1 MPGLPDLLR
10 TIATGQPDPYT
21 QVMQGLQAQQG
32 AAGAAPGAPPGGGAS
47 AAPPTA
53 GAPPAGQPGAAP
65 PPPQVQAYQSAPDMQ
80 QLYLKFAQQQQADEG
95 FNRGLGL
102 LAASAYPGR
111 NPNAIMSAMTGNTA
125 DPGALFGNIM
135 KIQGWQQQ
143 QKQYEAFV
151 NSAPDIAKQMDP
163 TGSITP
169 NEVLAMGPD
178 AARTAIS
185 MRIPPDALR
194 TRNAFKQQFI
204 TDNAE
209 KPDPANPGQKLGSA
223 GAAALFEQQNPM
235 SLTMAG
241 ATGAGGAAASLMQ
254 RNIEQADW
262 QSRHQGEPIP
272 AYFNSDEALAAH
284 KAQVASLGAS
294 QQAAGTT
301 LPGLEGNLADMR
313 SKAAEILKVDPD
325 KLDQLLKSA
334 PPVLQASRTQ
344 GWPQILAQGVGGMTT
359 DDLKLLQQIDEL
371 GVYNTQAMKSAN
383 PHLIPSIA
391 PIDNALRPLS
401 NFQLGA
407 ANFRTN
413 TQNLI
418 DSIDSAHAQAIG
430 ASGQLDK
437 VLNIPDADER
447 KAVAGKIDD
456 SYLAGGRNFLGDAPR
471 PPPDVLANAKAAI
484 AQGKAT
490 PAEAVRHLKLKG
502 FLPRPGDIPGA

>member
-1 MPGLPDLLR
+1 MPSILDLLR
-10 TIATGQPDPYT
+10 TAATGQPDPTT
-21 QVMQGLQAQQG
+21 QVMQGLQGQPG
-32 AAGAAPGAPPGGGAS
+32 AGGPGAAPGAPPGGGAS

-53 GAPPAGQPGAAP
+53 GAPPTGQPGAPP

-80 QLYLKFAQQQQADEG
+80 QLYLKFAQQQQADEQ

-102 LAASAYPGR
+102 LAASTYPGR
-111 NPNAIMSAMTGNTA
+111 HPEMIMNAMTGNTA
-125 DPGALFGNIM
+125 DPGALFGKIM
-135 KIQGWQQQ
+135 EIQGWQQQ
-143 QKQYEAFV
+143 QEQYKAWMASTGV
-151 NSAPDIAKQMDP
+151 IANQLH
-163 TGSITP
+163 ITP
-169 NEVLAMGPD
+169 NEAIALGPD
-178 AARTAIS
+178 GTRSAAALQ
-185 MRIPPDALR
+185 IPPEALR
-194 TRNAFKQQFI
+194 TRLAFRQQFI
-204 TDNAE
+204 TDHAND
-209 KPDPANPGQKLGSA
+209 PDPANPGQKLGSA
-223 GAAALFEQQNPM
+223 GAATLFEQQNPM

-241 ATGAGGAAASLMQ
+241 ATGAGGAAAPLMQ

-294 QQAAGTT
+294 QSAAGTT
-301 LPGLEGNLADMR
+301 LPGFEGNIADMR
-313 SKAAEILKVDPD
+313 NKAAEILKVDPD

-344 GWPQILAQGVGGMTT
+344 GWPQILAQGVAGMTT

-371 GVYNTQAMKSAN
+371 GVYNTSAMKSAN
-383 PHLIPSIA
+383 PHLISSIA

-437 VLNIPDADER
+437 VLKIPDKDE
-447 KAVAGKIDD
+447 KNAVLGKIDD
-456 SYLAGGRNFLGDAPR
+456 SYLPGGRNFLGDAPR
-471 PPPDVLANAKAAI
+471 PPPDELANAKAAI
-484 AQGKAT
+484 AQGKR
-490 PAEAVRHLKLKG
+490 PADVVRLLKAKG
-502 FLPRPGDIPGA
+502 FLPRPGDLPGA

>member
-1 MPGLPDLLR
+1 
-10 TIATGQPDPYT
+10 
-21 QVMQGLQAQQG
+21 
-32 AAGAAPGAPPGGGAS
+32 
-47 AAPPTA
+47 
-53 GAPPAGQPGAAP
+53 
-65 PPPQVQAYQSAPDMQ
+65 MQ

-111 NPNAIMSAMTGNTA
+111 HPEMIMNAMTGNTA

-151 NSAPDIAKQMDP
+151 NSAPDIAKQIDP
-163 TGSITP
+163 SGGFTP

-178 AARTAIS
+178 SVRTALGL
-185 MRIPPDALR
+185 RIPPEALR

-204 TDNAE
+204 TDHAND
-209 KPDPANPGQKLGSA
+209 PDPANPGQKLGAA
-223 GAAALFEQQNPM
+223 GAGTLFEQQNPM

-241 ATGAGGAAASLMQ
+241 ATGAGGAAAPLMQ

-313 SKAAEILKVDPD
+313 SKAAEILKAPNLQDV
-325 KLDQLLKSA
+325 LDRA
-334 PPVLQASRTQ
+334 PNTIAMARQQ
-344 GWPQILAQGVGGMTT
+344 GSWGPLIAQGVAGMSTE
-359 DDLKLLQQIDEL
+359 DLKLLQQIDEL
-371 GVYNTQAMKSAN
+371 SRYPTSEMKSAN
-383 PHLIPSIA
+383 PHLMTSIA
-391 PIDNALRPLS
+391 PIDNALPPLS
-401 NFQLGA
+401 NFRLGA
-407 ANFRTN
+407 DNFRTS

-418 DSIDSAHAQAIG
+418 DSIDNAHAQAIG

-437 VLNIPDADER
+437 ALDDPNILKRVDP
-447 KAVAGKIDD
+447 
-456 SYLAGGRNFLGDAPR
+456 SYLAGGRNYLGDPR
-471 PPPDVLANAKAAI
+471 SVPRDELARAKAVI
-484 AQGKAT
+484 AQGKPRDLIIRNLQA
-490 PAEAVRHLKLKG
+490 RG
-502 FLPRPGDIPGA
+502 FVPKPGEL